1 MFFVV
6 LWLLLAFFESAQL
19 YRIQD
24 LSLFLPTGQF
34 FKEMMAAPAG
44 LLSYIGCFLMQFFYY
59 PAAGAAIYV
68 ALLYVVYILV
78 RKVFNISAR
87 WSFAAL
93 LPVVF
98 LLGVNM
104 SLGYWIFYMKMQGF
118 FYVPVAGVIFMLL
131 AMWACKR
138 LPLWAK
144 YLFVIVWTAV
154 GYPLFGFYALF
165 GAFLMGLQALF
176 GKGNILARTSLLLL
190 ALAAIAAVPAYA
202 YGNIYTSTSLPLTY
216 VAGIPG
222 YQWSLLAEPRFVE
235 KIWPVWLPYAF
246 LFLTFILYAVLAD
259 RVVENEKI
267 KNKYIVCQAVIAVT
281 VLFTTW
287 IFWYNDENF
296 RAELKQNQA
305 IWDEDWERVAELGKV
320 SCEPTRLVVMN
331 KNLALLHL
339 GRAGEEMFKF
349 PEGSS
354 VPNSTMHVRLVQ
366 TGGKMAYY
374 QYGRFNFCYRWCVE
388 DAVEYGWKIEYL
400 KLAVRSMIA
409 SGQYKTAHRYVEILK
424 RTLFH
429 ASWAERYE
437 KMLLNPKLADKAPE
451 ISFPRQ
457 LFKYKNTLDVD
468 ESYVE
473 AYLLNQMTSN
483 LFVDPSPVCT
493 EASLMHALIRKDT
506 QLFWN
511 AIVAYLGTH
520 KQFRIPTHYQEAL
533 LLYANIDRRADIS
546 KFRFDKKIEQRFRE
560 FSKLTAKYRGM
571 SEEQMAPY
579 FKDSYGD
586 TYWYFYFFV
595 RNIKSN

>member
-68 ALLYVVYILV
+68 VLLYVVYILV

-165 GAFLMGLQALF
+165 GAFLMGLQTLF

-259 RVVENEKI
+259 RAVENEKI